1 LTEVVSGF
9 LKADATSDKLPT
21 KPTKLNDLTKSGA
34 SKEDG
39 LKMWGEVKG
48 CEQQQQ
54 DAQTYLG
61 TMRTAEEIR
70 RANEA
75 EAGRRVKYH

>member
-1 LTEVVSGF
+1 VVSGF

-21 KPTKLNDLTKSGA
+21 KPTKLNDLAKSGA
-34 SKEDG
+34 SKEDD

-48 CEQQQQ
+48 CEQQQQQ

-75 EAGRRVKYH
+75 EAGRRAKHH